1 MRGRHQ
7 TLNDARLA
15 LVEHYDRTGAEP
27 AFLPE
32 NADLW
37 AKAMGA
43 TPKQMRAMAKAQ
55 QLTSAYLAERL
66 ASYRRTVGAHA
77 VDTGRF

>member
-1 MRGRHQ
+1 MRDRHR

-27 AFLPE
+27 AVLPE

-37 AKAMGA
+37 AKALGA
-43 TPKQMRAMAKAQ
+43 TLKQLRAMEKAQ

-66 ASYRRTVGAHA
+66 ASYRQTIGSHA
-77 VDTGRF
+77 FDTGRF